1 MWQIKNVG
9 FSQVYTIFCQTFV
22 DDFHSLSKRLDCS
35 WPGPDTWH
43 QVSLI
48 TRVKLLISKFTWSWF
63 QATAE
68 FYIEI
73 SSYPTLTQFDKVL
86 RILNSVMV
94 LGSVL
99 KMSKYTA
106 ASPNNLMDRPHQN
119 ILTWKCCL
127 MLWWWH
133 EIKQRKFTMFYCCSL
148 NMNENHS
155 NSSIK
160 SAILYV

>member
-1 MWQIKNVG
+1 MCDKLKMLDFLKFIQ
-9 FSQVYTIFCQTFV
+9 FSAKLLLMIFTVYQKDWTVADQVQT
-22 DDFHSLSKRLDCS
+22 
-35 WPGPDTWH
+35 PDTG
-43 QVSLI
+43 QVSSFESNYSSPNTLGHDSMQP
-48 TRVKLLISKFTWSWF
+48 RNFTLK
-63 QATAE
+63 
-68 FYIEI
+68 
-73 SSYPTLTQFDKVL
+73 YPLTQFDKVL

-133 EIKQRKFTMFYCCSL
+133 EIKQRKFTMFYCLL